1 MHLWLTRVAKQARE
15 PLAMDA
21 EGRRYFAADSN
32 WCAPALAV
40 CGGGGM
46 RHSTRQNRGSRM
58 SEPSDSLREQYGGID
73 IYLFDQLLRGRIVAG
88 MKVLDAGCGAGR
100 NLVFLMRAGFDV
112 WGIDESEE
120 AIAAVQRVA
129 SQLAQHVPPSR
140 FRVQRVESMSHDTGS
155 MDVAISS
162 AVLHFARDANH
173 WQAMVHEMWRVLA
186 PGGLLFARL
195 ATTVGQPR
203 LTPLG
208 GGRYVMPDGTTR
220 FLVDHER
227 LLDVTRQLG
236 GSLLDP
242 LKSTVVHEQRSMGT
256 WVVRKGA

>member
-1 MHLWLTRVAKQARE
+1 
-15 PLAMDA
+15 
-21 EGRRYFAADSN
+21 
-32 WCAPALAV
+32 
-40 CGGGGM
+40 
-46 RHSTRQNRGSRM
+46 M
-58 SEPSDSLREQYGGID
+58 SEPSDSLREQFGDID
-73 IYLFDQLLRGRIVAG
+73 VYLFDQLLRGRIVSG
-88 MKVLDAGCGAGR
+88 MKVLDAGCGSGR

-112 WGIDESEE
+112 WGVDESAET
-120 AIAAVQRVA
+120 ITAVQR
-129 SQLAQHVPPSR
+129 LATELVEVPPGR
-140 FRVQRVESMSHDTGS
+140 FRVERVESMSHDAGS
-155 MDVAISS
+155 MDVVISS

-173 WQAMVHEMWRVLA
+173 WMAMVHEMWRVLA

-195 ATTVGQPR
+195 ATTVGQPH

-227 LLDVTRQLG
+227 LLDVTRELG

-256 WVVRKGA
+256 WVVRRPH